1 MGPVVAAVGP
11 AVLAFFVGTLMFA
24 IPLLRGSEQLRRP
37 VALIVIGV
45 LFVLA
50 EILSARVVFSRIG
63 NIVVLCGSAEAAWLI
78 ARAGT
83 DGSELISRSAI
94 T

>member
-1 MGPVVAAVGP
+1 
-11 AVLAFFVGTLMFA
+11 
-24 IPLLRGSEQLRRP
+24 
-37 VALIVIGV
+37 VIGV

-50 EILSARVVFSRIG
+50 EVLTARVVFSRIG
-63 NIVVLCGSAEAAWLI
+63 NIVVLFGSAEAAWLI
-78 ARAGT
+78 ARTRT